1 MSEEI
6 KETAN
11 KSLIPDPPAKKEPFK
26 PAKLTGNVNVPPIVR
41 GTGAS
46 QRAYIAKPETQEKLG
61 FPGTLIENWQEE
73 AIRKMGELLQ
83 KYKSLQ
89 VYMDICVRCGSCTDK
104 CQFFLGS
111 KDPKNMPVGRQ
122 DLFRKV
128 YRRYFT
134 TEGKIFK
141 EIAGAVEFDIE
152 LLMEWYNYYHQCT
165 QCRRCSL
172 FCPYGIDTAEISMAA
187 REIMDAIGLGQKY
200 TNEIL
205 AKVLDIGNNLG
216 MNPKALGNALE
227 FLEEE
232 IEEDTGHKVRI
243 PLDEEGADVLLVTPS
258 ADFFAIPHME
268 SLIGYAKVFHQAGI
282 SWTLSSKASEAGNF
296 GMFVGNYGLM
306 KKIAGKVNNAINEV
320 QPKRLIV
327 GECGHAWR
335 VAYSFWNTL
344 IGPFD
349 SLDPKYPRPQHI
361 VEATID
367 LMNRRALKIDK
378 SANDEF
384 VVTFHDS
391 CNVAR
396 GTRMGDF
403 PGGQFELPRRLI
415 KMVANNYVDMDDATI
430 KERTFCCGG
439 GGGLLTD
446 ELMDVRIQGAM
457 PRMQALHKVRESHG
471 VNYLALIC
479 AICKAQLTKVLPKY
493 GIPSETAGGILQLVG
508 RAIQLGEKE

>member
-6 KETAN
+6 KETK
-11 KSLIPDPPAKKEPFK
+11 KSLIPDPPEKKPPFK
-26 PAKLTGNVNVPPIVR
+26 PVKLTGKINVPPIVR
-41 GTGAS
+41 GTGAN
-46 QRAYIAKPETQEKLG
+46 QRAYIAKPDTQEKLG
-61 FPGTLIENWQEE
+61 FPGQLIDNWQEE
-73 AIRKMGELLQ
+73 AIRKMGELLH

-111 KDPKNMPVGRQ
+111 KDPKNMPVARQ

-141 EIAGAVEFDIE
+141 QVAGAVDFDIE

-172 FCPYGIDTAEISMAA
+172 YCPYGIDTAEISMAA
-187 REIMDAIGLGQKY
+187 REIMDSIGLGQKY

-216 MNPKALGNALE
+216 MNPKALANALE

-232 IEEDTGHKVRI
+232 IEEEDGHKVRI

-268 SLIGYAKVFHQAGI
+268 SLKGYAKVFHQAGI
-282 SWTLSSKASEAGNF
+282 SWTISSKASEAGNF
-296 GMFVGNYGLM
+296 GMFVGNYRLM
-306 KKIAGKVNNAINEV
+306 KKIAGKVNDAIEEV

-335 VAYSFWNTL
+335 VCYAFWNTL
-344 IGPFD
+344 VGPFD
-349 SLDPKYPRPQHI
+349 SLDPRYPRPQHI
-361 VEATID
+361 VEATIE
-367 LMNRRALKIDK
+367 LMNKRALKIDK

-403 PGGQFELPRRLI
+403 PGGQYELPRRLI

-430 KERTFCCGG
+430 RERTFCCGG
-439 GGGLLTD
+439 GGGILT
-446 ELMDVRIQGAM
+446 
-457 PRMQALHKVRESHG
+457 
-471 VNYLALIC
+471 
-479 AICKAQLTKVLPKY
+479 
-493 GIPSETAGGILQLVG
+493 
-508 RAIQLGEKE
+508 